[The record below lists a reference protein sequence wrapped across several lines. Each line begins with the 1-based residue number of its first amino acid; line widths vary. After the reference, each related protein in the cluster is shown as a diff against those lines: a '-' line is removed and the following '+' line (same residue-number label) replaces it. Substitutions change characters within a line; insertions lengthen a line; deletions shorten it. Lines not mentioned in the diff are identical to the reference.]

1 VACYLSSEVVVK
13 ALCSGRLCR
22 IVEVSSDITLEES
35 GREFVVP
42 LSDEALVIDPTDNE
56 VADATNLR
64 ELYGLDDDAA
74 DRFRRMLRG
83 ESSVQ

>member
-1 VACYLSSEVVVK
+1 M
-13 ALCSGRLCR
+13 
-22 IVEVSSDITLEES
+22 
-35 GREFVVP
+35 
-42 LSDEALVIDPTDNE
+42 IDPTDNE